1 MLDKYRVSQI
11 IALLNEGH
19 GIKTVARMTGVSRNT
34 VRRFQRNIPRK
45 GHHGRAWRAMEAKLE
60 DIRKLFYDC
69 RGNCSAMLRFVE
81 DAISVE
87 PPGLRT
93 LQKFCTPFRLE
104 LLQSRLTKTERFE
117 TPPGHQMQIDFGEGD
132 VCVGGET
139 VRVHFFVARMSYSR
153 RIFAKSYFSENQ
165 VNWLDGIESAFRF
178 FNGVP
183 REIVCDNA
191 KALVKDHYA
200 PENERFAA
208 RFDWFCQ
215 YHGVHPIA
223 TSVRK
228 PNSKGKV
235 ESAVRYIKHNALVN
249 GRFKD
254 LEALNCHLERW
265 SLSVCDQHNINDPFL
280 RGPKTPAE
288 RWLIEKPALRPNRKP
303 PIAMARYE
311 ERAADKN
318 GLIRVD
324 NAMYR
329 VPDGFARR
337 DVQLVVVG
345 DTITVR
351 CGGQSVILDKAKD
364 IVTAKEGKWSNPLSK
379 EKNFK
384 KKIKEF
390 KKDKLWK
397 RMQNPQCQRNPGP
410 YDAAFRTGA

>member
-1 MLDKYRVSQI
+1 MLDKYKVSQI
-11 IALLNEGH
+11 MALLAEGH
-19 GIKTVARMTGVSRNT
+19 GIKTVAGMTGAARNT
-34 VRRFQRNIPRK
+34 VRRFQRNIPHK
-45 GHHGRAWRAMEAKLE
+45 GHHGRAWRAMEANRE

-69 RGNCSAMLRFVE
+69 RGNCSAMLRFVK

-153 RIFAKSYFSENQ
+153 RIFARSYFSENQ
-165 VNWLDGIESAFRF
+165 VNWPDGIESAFRF
-178 FNGVP
+178 FDGVP

-191 KALVKDHYA
+191 KTLVKDHYA

-215 YHGVHPIA
+215 YHGVRPIA

-249 GRFKD
+249 GRF
-254 LEALNCHLERW
+254 
-265 SLSVCDQHNINDPFL
+265 
-280 RGPKTPAE
+280 
-288 RWLIEKPALRPNRKP
+288 
-303 PIAMARYE
+303 
-311 ERAADKN
+311 
-318 GLIRVD
+318 
-324 NAMYR
+324 
-329 VPDGFARR
+329 
-337 DVQLVVVG
+337 
-345 DTITVR
+345 
-351 CGGQSVILDKAKD
+351 
-364 IVTAKEGKWSNPLSK
+364 
-379 EKNFK
+379 
-384 KKIKEF
+384 
-390 KKDKLWK
+390 
-397 RMQNPQCQRNPGP
+397 
-410 YDAAFRTGA
+410 